1 MTIGTNANLEE
12 KVKYFP
18 FEVDFEQVLEAL
30 DQLEAWRLLGDS
42 PGDVEEQ
49 VKELEGEVET
59 LKEEVE
65 KLEALVDDLQDD
77 VAFHKTRIEELQDE
91 VVDLQNEVADLKI
104 ELKEQL

>member
-30 DQLEAWRLLGDS
+30 EKLDAWEDNGYAESPNELKGIIEDHYTEVADFEAEIKRLNDENADFEMKVFNLEAKVSD
-42 PGDVEEQ
+42 
-49 VKELEGEVET
+49 LEG
-59 LKEEVE
+59 
-65 KLEALVDDLQDD
+65 
-77 VAFHKTRIEELQDE
+77 
-91 VVDLQNEVADLKI
+91 EVADLKI